1 LAPDNK
7 NLAPLVSIVIPCRNE
22 QDFIGECIY
31 SVLQADY
38 PKDLLEVYVCDGKS
52 DDRTVEVVENIIGT
66 NPNVHVLI
74 NEFQTTPYALNL
86 GIREAKSEVI
96 IILGAHSK
104 ISKGY
109 ISKCVKALA
118 EDTSIGCVGGVLD
131 NLFSDGKSE
140 AIAHAM
146 SHPFGVGSAHF
157 RTGQKSGYVDTV
169 AFGAYRKEVFDKV
182 GLFDETLTRNQDDE
196 FNYRLVQF
204 GYRIKLDTSIK
215 SSYFVRA
222 AYGKLFKQY
231 YQYGYWKVFVNRKY
245 KSITSFRQV
254 VPALFVLYIILGL
267 LVSSGVPQLFPL
279 YMIGLASYVVLGLIS
294 ALSKSSHP
302 VKALMIFYAFIL
314 LHLSYGTGYWTG
326 LFSFILMG
334 YQPKPGDTTS
344 SR

>member
-1 LAPDNK
+1 MESVKSDTKVQVA
-7 NLAPLVSIVIPCRNE
+7 VIIPCRNE

-31 SVLQADY
+31 SVLNADY
-38 PKDLLEVYVCDGKS
+38 PKDLLEIYVCDGKS
-52 DDRTVEVVENIIGT
+52 TDRTVEVIETIIAA
-66 NPNVHVLI
+66 NSNVHILI

-86 GIREAKSEVI
+86 GIREAKSDVI

-104 ISKGY
+104 ISEGY

-131 NLFSDGKSE
+131 NTFSDNKSE

-157 RTGQKSGYVDTV
+157 RTGQKSGFVVTV
-169 AFGAYRKEVFDKV
+169 AFGAYRNEVFDKI

-196 FNYRLVQF
+196 FNYRMVQC
-204 GYRIKLDTSIK
+204 GYRIKLDTSIT

-222 AYGKLFKQY
+222 AYGKLIKQY
-231 YQYGYWKVFVNRKY
+231 YQYGYWKVFVNKKH

-267 LVSSGVPQLFPL
+267 LVSLSVPQVFPL
-279 YMIGLASYVVLGLIS
+279 YAIGLVCYGVIGLIS
-294 ALSKSSHP
+294 ALSKSRNP
-302 VKALMIFYAFIL
+302 VKAVMIFYAFIL

-326 LFSFILMG
+326 LYSFIVIG
-334 YQPKPGDTTS
+334 YQPKPEDTTL